1 MTRFLTFYLI
11 AVFTAVS
18 LTGCIWRSGRD
29 AATET
34 NTETASANTNISVP
48 TPSAKRPASRFKQL
62 DQGDFIVSS
71 GTVRNQIYLGIDEQ
85 IKDEKILE
93 KAADKLN
100 RAFIL
105 PKDVTLRIAECGEAN
120 SSYDPNTQTVTVC
133 LELMET
139 YYRLF
144 KRAGISDDAAYGK
157 MFDAVR
163 FIFLHEVAHALID
176 VYDIP
181 ITGSEE
187 DAADRCSAFI
197 NITELGDDGVRAV
210 FAAADALSQESK
222 DDKAGRA
229 NMSDEH
235 LLSGQRSFN
244 SLCMIYGSDPK
255 KYRNIVTDKYLP
267 TERAD
272 TCEEEFKRTS
282 QSWAVLLDP
291 WRKN

>member
-1 MTRFLTFYLI
+1 MRRNLKYFFILALAAAFL
-11 AVFTAVS
+11 S
-18 LTGCIWRSGRD
+18 GCVWRSGRD
-29 AATET
+29 SET
-34 NTETASANTNISVP
+34 NTETAAANANVAAA
-48 TPSAKRPASRFKQL
+48 PSPKRPTSRFKQL
-62 DQGDFIVSS
+62 DQGDFLV
-71 GTVRNQIYLGIDEQ
+71 VHAPVKNAKYFGIDQQ
-85 IKDEKILE
+85 IRDEKLLE

-105 PKDVTLRIAECGEAN
+105 PKDVTLQIAECGEAN
-120 SSYDPNTQTVTVC
+120 SSYDPNTRTVTVC

-139 YYRLF
+139 YYHLF
-144 KRAGISDDAAYGK
+144 KRAGISDDAAYAK

-210 FAAADALSQESK
+210 FAAADALSFESK
-222 DDKAGRA
+222 DDKASRVSL
-229 NMSDEH
+229 SDDH

-255 KYRNIVTDKYLP
+255 KYKNIITDKYLP
-267 TERAD
+267 SERAKG
-272 TCEEEFKRTS
+272 CEEEFRRTAE
-282 QSWAVLLDP
+282 SWAVLLEP
-291 WRKN
+291 WRKE

>member
-1 MTRFLTFYLI
+1 MPRFLIFILI
-11 AVFTAVS
+11 AFLAAGS
-18 LTGCIWRSGRD
+18 LSGCIWRSGRD
-29 AATET
+29 AQT
-34 NTETASANTNISVP
+34 NTETAAANTNI
-48 TPSAKRPASRFKQL
+48 PSASPEAKRPASRFKQL
-62 DQGDFIVSS
+62 DQGDFIVAESS
-71 GTVRNQIYLGIDEQ
+71 IKNPIYLGIGEQ
-85 IKDEKILE
+85 IKDEKLLE

-120 SSYDPNTQTVTVC
+120 SSYDPNTQTVEVC
-133 LELMET
+133 LELLET
-139 YYRLF
+139 YYKLF
-144 KRAGISDDAAYGK
+144 KKTGIPDDDAYSK

-197 NITELGDDGVRAV
+197 NITALGDDGVRAV
-210 FAAADALSQESK
+210 FAAADALSHESK

-229 NMSDEH
+229 SLSDEH
-235 LLSGQRSFN
+235 LLSAQRSFN

-255 KYRNIVTDKYLP
+255 KYQNIVSGKYLP
-267 TERAD
+267 SERAK

-282 QSWAVLLDP
+282 QSWAVLLEP